1 MAVFREISIPFGGV
15 EYIVTPSNKV
25 LRRIEMKG
33 RREDSTFNLV
43 AVFYRAT
50 SLGAGFYD
58 LSFVLAE
65 LINSAISDATADQP
79 LVTED
84 QALAEFMSMAGP
96 KELAEYTALICSC
109 VMPDPK
115 GNAPKKSEEPETAT
129 E

>member
-15 EYIVTPSNKV
+15 DYVVTPSNKV

-33 RREDSTFNLV
+33 RREDPAFNLV

-50 SLGAGFYD
+50 ALGSGFYD

-65 LINSAISDATADQP
+65 LINDAGGK
-79 LVTED
+79 VTED
-84 QALAEFMSMAGP
+84 DALGQFMSMSDP
-96 KELAEYTALICSC
+96 KQLSEYTALICSC
-109 VMPDPK
+109 VMPEVKDD
-115 GNAPKKSEEPETAT
+115 APKKDAGAEMTTA